1 MLANPWVRLAIAGG
15 VVFAAYKWAPNPIVK
30 SAAVSLGA
38 VIAAKQ
44 IPFVKDYV

>member
-1 MLANPWVRLAIAGG
+1 MLSNPWVRLALAGG
-15 VVFAAYKWAPNPIVK
+15 VVFAAYKWAPNPIIK

-44 IPFVKDYV
+44 IPIVKEYV